1 MKQYIIRLSI
11 FCIIMAILSFIVIY
25 YFFSEYELQIVP
37 YIFFYFVGITYSM
50 QKLLYKN
57 LHKNNVFVRL
67 FMGIVGAKLLLSLT
81 FIAIYLFFNR
91 ENALPFLILFLAYY
105 LSFSTFELFSIMKMV
120 KKK

>member
-1 MKQYIIRLSI
+1 MKQYIIRLSV
-11 FCIIMAILSFIVIY
+11 FSIIMAILSFLVIY

-105 LSFSTFELFSIMKMV
+105 LSFSAFELFSIMKMV